1 MSVSSVPHERGGP
14 LLTQTVPGNL
24 SWNTND
30 DTLRN
35 VFSQYGNVLDSIVM
49 RDRETGRSRGFGFVT
64 YATQDEATGAIA
76 TANGI
81 DLDGRQIKVNLANA
95 RGSGGAGGPGGP
107 GAMYPPQPGFG
118 GGYPGFPGSGY
129 GGGGGKFPS
138 MLSSI
143 WANDGAAPYGGAGF
157 GGYQPPQGNAGFGGF
172 NQGPAG
178 YGAPPNQFPPNQGG
192 YPGQY

>member
-1 MSVSSVPHERGGP
+1 MNGAKIYV
-14 LLTQTVPGNL
+14 GNL

-35 VFSQYGNVLDSIVM
+35 VFSQYGNVLDVRRSSDPADHILTHIFVEYRHARP
-49 RDRETGRSRGFGFVT
+49 RDRSFPRIRLCDL
-64 YATQDEATGAIA
+64 ATQDEATGAIA

-118 GGYPGFPGSGY
+118 
-129 GGGGGKFPS
+129 
-138 MLSSI
+138 
-143 WANDGAAPYGGAGF
+143 APYGGAGF

>member
-1 MSVSSVPHERGGP
+1 MNGP
-14 LLTQTVPGNL
+14 KIYVGNL

-64 YATQDEATGAIA
+64 YATQEEATGAIA

-95 RGSGGAGGPGGP
+95 RGSAGPGMAAAGP
-107 GAMYPPQPGFG
+107 GPGMYPPQ
-118 GGYPGFPGSGY
+118 
-129 GGGGGKFPS
+129 
-138 MLSSI
+138 
-143 WANDGAAPYGGAGF
+143 GF
-157 GGYQPPQGNAGFGGF
+157 GGYGGFPAAGGFPPGAQSVPYGGGFGGFQPPQPQGSAAGFPGGF
-172 NQGPAG
+172 NQGPGG
-178 YGAPPNQFPPNQGG
+178 YGAPPNQFPNQGG
-192 YPGQY
+192 YPGGGY

>member
-1 MSVSSVPHERGGP
+1 MNGAKIYV
-14 LLTQTVPGNL
+14 GNL